1 MSVLLLALAGGL
13 GAVARFVLDGLV
25 TGLVTGWVTGRVS
38 ARPASRARGYPV
50 ATTLVNLTGSFL
62 LGLLVGLAGSRVL
75 AAAAALVLGTGFLG
89 GYTTFSTAA
98 YETVR
103 LAEQRR
109 WGAAAAHGVGQ
120 VVLATALAALG
131 YLAGS

>member
-13 GAVARFVLDGLV
+13 GAGLRFVLDGLV
-25 TGLVTGWVTGRVS
+25 S
-38 ARPASRARGYPV
+38 AARSWRYPV
-50 ATTLVNLTGSFL
+50 GTTAINLVGSL
-62 LGLLVGLAGSRVL
+62 ALGLLVGLASSRLLGSPGL
-75 AAAAALVLGTGFLG
+75 LVLGTGLLG
-89 GYTTFSTAA
+89 GFTTFSTAA

-109 WGAAAAHGVGQ
+109 WGAAALHGVGQ

-131 YLAGS
+131 FVLGT